1 MEALHLLNSL
11 KHGGGENVAFNY
23 AQVLAT
29 LNVSSTFVGR
39 TASEE
44 YERMISPMVKI
55 SHKLSGGLIRKSDLV
70 FVHSNVNLLRL
81 LVFRLLPLG
90 WKQKKSFIYNI

>member
-29 LNVSSTFVGR
+29 LNVVYVRGTDR
-39 TASEE
+39 
-44 YERMISPMVKI
+44 
-55 SHKLSGGLIRKSDLV
+55 
-70 FVHSNVNLLRL
+70 LR
-81 LVFRLLPLG
+81 R
-90 WKQKKSFIYNI
+90 I